1 VPGSSVGSASLSRRV
16 DPRLPLEARDTIRV
30 ARQPGGQHFNRHI
43 PVQACVARAPHLA
56 HTAAAEQIHNL
67 EIAQPGAYAQAMDD
81 SRRSSFQKCAGLLIQ
96 QRLHL
101 AEQRRIAR
109 ARPRQ
114 ERRARLHRQSLRGKI
129 QLLDPLPPLS
139 LNAQPWG

>member
-1 VPGSSVGSASLSRRV
+1 
-16 DPRLPLEARDTIRV
+16 
-30 ARQPGGQHFNRHI
+30 
-43 PVQACVARAPHLA
+43 
-56 HTAAAEQIHNL
+56 
-67 EIAQPGAYAQAMDD
+67 MDD